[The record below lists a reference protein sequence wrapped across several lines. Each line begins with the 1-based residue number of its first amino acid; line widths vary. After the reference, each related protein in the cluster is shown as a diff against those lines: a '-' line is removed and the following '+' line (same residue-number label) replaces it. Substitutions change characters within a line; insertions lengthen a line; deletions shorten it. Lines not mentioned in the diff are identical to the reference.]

1 MISLI
6 QRVSEAR
13 VTIDHQVV
21 GEINNGIL
29 ALIGVEKND
38 GQQQADRLLQKMLG
52 YRIFEDSDGKMNL
65 CLRDIAGGLLL
76 VPQFTLAADT
86 NKGMRPGFSAAADPD
101 EGKCWFEYLLKHAQQ
116 QYSYVESGRFGSDMQ
131 VSLVNQ
137 GPATFWLQT

>member
-1 MISLI
+1 M

-38 GQQQADRLLQKMLG
+38 AQQQADRLLQKMLG

-101 EGKCWFEYLLKHAQQ
+101 EGKCWFEYLLKIAQQ
-116 QYSYVESGRFGSDMQ
+116 QCSHVASGRFGSDMQ

>member
-21 GEINNGIL
+21 GEINSGIL
-29 ALIGVEKND
+29 AFIGVEKND
-38 GQQQADRLLQKMLG
+38 AQQQADRLLQKMLG
-52 YRIFEDSDGKMNL
+52 YRIFEDADGKMNL
-65 CLRDIAGGLLL
+65 CLRDITGGLLL
-76 VPQFTLAADT
+76 VPQFTLVADT
-86 NKGMRPGFSAAADPD
+86 NKGMRPSFSAAADPD

-116 QYSYVESGRFGSDMQ
+116 QYSHVASGRFGSDMQ

-137 GPATFWLQT
+137 GPATFWMQT

>member
-1 MISLI
+1 MIGLI

-13 VTIDHQVV
+13 VTIDNQVV

-29 ALIGVEKND
+29 ALIGIERND
-38 GQQQADRLLQKMLG
+38 AQQQADRLLQKILG
-52 YRIFEDSDGKMNL
+52 YRIFEDPTGKMNL
-65 CLRDIAGGLLL
+65 CLQDIEGGLLL
-76 VPQFTLAADT
+76 VPQFTLAANT

-101 EGKCWFEYLLKHAQQ
+101 EGKCWFDYLLKRAQQ
-116 QYSYVESGRFGSDMQ
+116 KYAHVASGRFGVDMQ